1 MYTIRKHKIYH
12 AFCLASTCIVTN
24 PAALSFDNAVAPENC
39 WLHPAN
45 LALDGGPA
53 ILDLTSQSFMYLPI
67 NLYIYIYKYIYIYY
81 SCIWNIRKVP
91 QVQMGCTMVY

>member
-67 NLYIYIYKYIYIYY
+67 NLYIYKYIYIYY